1 MSRFTKLSHSLWHC
15 QYHVVFVPKYRFRVL
30 EGAISTEVESCIRM
44 FSSQKECEIVE
55 LNVQVDHVHL
65 IVFVPP
71 KLSMSDYVGII
82 KGRTA
87 IRIFNKFRR
96 LKTKPYFGNHF
107 WARGYCVDTVGLD
120 AEMIRKYVKYQEV
133 QERKT
138 DPEQPNL
145 F

>member
-1 MSRFTKLSHSLWHC
+1 MSRFRKLSHAIWHC

-30 EGAISTEVESCIRM
+30 EGEIATEIENCIRL

-55 LNVQVDHVHL
+55 LNVQIDHVHL
-65 IVFVPP
+65 LVFVPP

-87 IRIFNKFRR
+87 IRVFNKFRR

-120 AEMIRKYVKYQEV
+120 AEMIRKYVRYQEA

-138 DPEQPNL
+138 EPDQPDL

>member
-1 MSRFTKLSHSLWHC
+1 M
-15 QYHVVFVPKYRFRVL
+15 
-30 EGAISTEVESCIRM
+30 
-44 FSSQKECEIVE
+44 
-55 LNVQVDHVHL
+55 